1 MIGLIL
7 KGVRRSPTW
16 HQTIVIS
23 QPVQFAL
30 KKVCR
35 NREGKNYTTTMRMTC
50 FLNWPSPIRK
60 EKRRSLQQFH
70 GRSSLGSYDR
80 WRSFKIPASMLRFVL
95 HTQIHGC
102 LFGVWCSF
110 DSVQH
115 GAAVSLELGGRLHY
129 THVYIQMACK
139 ERENERVLYLPSQ
152 LGDDGATPSSSR
164 PIGWRRRLSHIP
176 PFALLLAPLLAAV
189 YLASCCILLHIFVL
203 ICINIV
209 PLSLSIL

>member
-1 MIGLIL
+1 
-7 KGVRRSPTW
+7 
-16 HQTIVIS
+16 
-23 QPVQFAL
+23 
-30 KKVCR
+30 
-35 NREGKNYTTTMRMTC
+35 
-50 FLNWPSPIRK
+50 
-60 EKRRSLQQFH
+60 
-70 GRSSLGSYDR
+70 
-80 WRSFKIPASMLRFVL
+80 MLRFVL

-110 DSVQH
+110 DSVH

-209 PLSLSIL
+209 PSLSAFYKKYGSSTLCSLHGMVTPSRHSYSIRNHNFIPFNFKYIRYFFSGFSMCDYSK